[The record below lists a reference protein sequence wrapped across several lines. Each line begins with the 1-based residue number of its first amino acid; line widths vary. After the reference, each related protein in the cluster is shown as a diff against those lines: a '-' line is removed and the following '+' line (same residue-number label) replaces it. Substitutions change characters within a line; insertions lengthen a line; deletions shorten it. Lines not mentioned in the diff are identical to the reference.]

1 MSSQCLTAAPSLH
14 DTFGALF
21 VGAIVATMLFGI
33 TNVQTLIYYKRY
45 PNDWSLFRYS
55 VALLW
60 GLDALHVAL
69 STHALYYY
77 LIDMYGNL
85 PGALGNNTWSMKLQ
99 LAVNVSIIVYV
110 QGLYAMRLWKL
121 GRNFHKILP
130 WFVVQEFVR
139 NCTLVLSHAANANVT
154 VVTYDIYITPNLAD
168 ISIVKK
174 SIYTFFST
182 IAITDFIVALMM
194 CYYLHKSRGDTMFSS
209 TAAVILRLT
218 RLILVSGLATSACS
232 LLALIAYIV
241 WPETLIFL
249 GIDFVLPKLYINSLL
264 AMFNYRR
271 KHVSSKSIVE
281 HVGNST
287 PTILR
292 ITPHSSE
299 RDSEEINI
307 GIPLS
312 ELQDAHSF
320 DNNPNHSKGAL
331 DYKVEE

>member
-1 MSSQCLTAAPSLH
+1 MSSQCLTAVPSLH

-60 GLDALHVAL
+60 VLDALHVAL

-77 LIDMYGNL
+77 LIDMYGNF

-130 WFVVQEFVR
+130 WFVFLAV
-139 NCTLVLSHAANANVT
+139 AASLGSGIF
-154 VVTYDIYITPNLAD
+154 VTYDIYITPNLAD

>member
-1 MSSQCLTAAPSLH
+1 MSSQRLTAAPSLH

-55 VALLW
+55 VTLLW
-60 GLDALHVAL
+60 VLDALHVAL

-85 PGALGNNTWSMKLQ
+85 LDALGNNTWSMKLQ
-99 LAVNVSIIVYV
+99 LVVNVSIIVYV
-110 QGLYAMRLWKL
+110 QGLYAIRLWKL

-130 WFVVQEFVR
+130 WFVFIAV
-139 NCTLVLSHAANANVT
+139 AASLGSGIFII
-154 VVTYDIYITPNLAD
+154 YDIYIASNLAA
-168 ISIVKK
+168 ISIAKR

-182 IAITDFIVALMM
+182 IAITDFIIALMM
-194 CYYLHKSRGDTMFSS
+194 FYYLHKSRRDTMFSS

-241 WPETLIFL
+241 WPESLIFL
-249 GIDFVLPKLYINSLL
+249 AIDFVLPKLYVNSLL
-264 AMFNYRR
+264 AMLNYRR
-271 KHVSSKSIVE
+271 KHVSNKSVVE
-281 HVGNST
+281 RAGHTT
-287 PTILR
+287 PTILK
-292 ITPHSSE
+292 IAPHISE
-299 RDSEEINI
+299 GNSEEMSFLQNI

-312 ELQDAHSF
+312 ELRDDHSF
-320 DNNPNHSKGAL
+320 DNKTSH
-331 DYKVEE
+331 

>member
-1 MSSQCLTAAPSLH
+1 MTSQCLTAVPSLH

-21 VGAIVATMLFGI
+21 LGAIVAAMLFGI

-60 GLDALHVAL
+60 VLDTLHVAL

-85 PGALGNNTWSMKLQ
+85 LGALGKNTWSMKLQ
-99 LAVNVSIIVYV
+99 LAVNVSIVVYV

-130 WFVVQEFVR
+130 WFVFIAV
-139 NCTLVLSHAANANVT
+139 AASLGSGIF
-154 VVTYDIYITPNLAD
+154 VTYNIYITPNLVD
-168 ISIVKK
+168 ISIAKR

-182 IAITDFIVALMM
+182 IVITDFIIALMM

-209 TAAVILRLT
+209 TAAIILRLT

-232 LLALIAYIV
+232 LFALIAYIV

-249 GIDFVLPKLYINSLL
+249 GIDFVLPKRQY
-264 AMFNYRR
+264 YYQPQKR
-271 KHVSSKSIVE
+271 
-281 HVGNST
+281 
-287 PTILR
+287 
-292 ITPHSSE
+292 
-299 RDSEEINI
+299 
-307 GIPLS
+307 
-312 ELQDAHSF
+312 
-320 DNNPNHSKGAL
+320 
-331 DYKVEE
+331 DYKHLHSLRQLPACYV

>member
-1 MSSQCLTAAPSLH
+1 MSSQRLTAVQSLH

-45 PNDWSLFRYS
+45 PNDSSLFRYS

-60 GLDALHVAL
+60 VLDALHVAL

-85 PGALGNNTWSMKLQ
+85 LDALGNNTWSMKVQIYLKSRSYSWNINLHTQLQ

-110 QGLYAMRLWKL
+110 QGLYAIRLWKL

-130 WFVVQEFVR
+130 WFVFIAV
-139 NCTLVLSHAANANVT
+139 AASLGSGIF
-154 VVTYDIYITPNLAD
+154 VTYDIYIASNLAA
-168 ISIVKK
+168 ISIAKR

-182 IAITDFIVALMM
+182 IAITDFIIALMM
-194 CYYLHKSRGDTMFSS
+194 FYYLHKSRRDTMFSS

-241 WPETLIFL
+241 WPESLIFL
-249 GIDFVLPKLYINSLL
+249 AIDFVLPKLYVNSLL
-264 AMFNYRR
+264 AMLNYRR
-271 KHVSSKSIVE
+271 KHVSNKSVVE
-281 HVGNST
+281 RAGHTTPTMLKIAPHISEGNS
-287 PTILR
+287 
-292 ITPHSSE
+292 
-299 RDSEEINI
+299 EEMVRV
-307 GIPLS
+307 PV
-312 ELQDAHSF
+312 
-320 DNNPNHSKGAL
+320 
-331 DYKVEE
+331 Y